1 MKGTK
6 GRKQRFQA
14 LKIKQ
19 QKHLQGLRAKQ
30 ERIEPQK
37 HYQAFREENE
47 RRSGSSQR
55 RSSSIR
61 PVAPEQEG
69 SQGRPCRHSY
79 AAREEVEKEQQRQLQ
94 VEQQKHLEIFKG
106 ERGRMKQQV
115 HIQK

>member
-47 RRSGSSQR
+47 RTLRELTKALKFNKTSRTGTGG
-55 RSSSIR
+55 ITR
-61 PVAPEQEG
+61 P
-69 SQGRPCRHSY
+69 SLST
-79 AAREEVEKEQQRQLQ
+79 
-94 VEQQKHLEIFKG
+94 
-106 ERGRMKQQV
+106 
-115 HIQK
+115 